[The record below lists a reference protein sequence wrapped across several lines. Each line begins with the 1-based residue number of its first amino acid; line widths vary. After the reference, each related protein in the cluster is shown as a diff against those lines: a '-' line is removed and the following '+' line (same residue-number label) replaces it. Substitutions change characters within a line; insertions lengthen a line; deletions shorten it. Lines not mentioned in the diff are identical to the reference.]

1 MTNPSPALFTCRSAT
16 CKYKDLQIDYDIL
29 GLCWGRGGGVGMFGL
44 TSEFNEKSG
53 TLIWKKGN
61 TIA

>member
-1 MTNPSPALFTCRSAT
+1 M
-16 CKYKDLQIDYDIL
+16 L
-29 GLCWGRGGGVGMFGL
+29 GEGGGVGMFGL